1 MIATASSASGLPFEI
16 WRAASRPLNAWCTI
30 NNSFGPACLEP
41 SIYQHVVAG
50 ESLED
55 AYVGEYTS
63 Y

>member
-1 MIATASSASGLPFEI
+1 
-16 WRAASRPLNAWCTI
+16 LNAWCTI